1 MAFRKVPR
9 MNGLDSKR
17 VVLSGAASGIGRAI
31 ASRLASERASVM
43 MVDLDPRGAEVA
55 SALGMPFLE
64 ADVSV
69 EADVERVFAAS
80 MEAFG
85 GLDGAVANA
94 GILGGIPSLEE
105 TAYDEFRRV
114 VDVNLGGTF
123 LFVRAL
129 ARHLRAE
136 GRPGSMV
143 CTASVAG
150 LRAAAGPAHYSASK
164 AGVIGLVKT
173 AAHQLQG
180 TGIRVNA
187 VCPGLVETG
196 MTQFLFDGARRA
208 GKADRIGQLNP
219 LGRAGEPEEIAA
231 VVAFLLSDESSY
243 VNGQAV
249 AVDGGLSASH
259 PFVPGSKL

>member
-1 MAFRKVPR
+1 

-31 ASRLASERASVM
+31 ASRLVAEGTRVM
-43 MVDLDPRGAEVA
+43 LVDLDPRGEEIAAE
-55 SALGMPFLE
+55 LGMPFMR
-64 ADVSV
+64 ADVSDEREV
-69 EADVERVFAAS
+69 QHAFEAAVERFA
-80 MEAFG
+80 

-94 GILGGIPSLEE
+94 GILGGVPALEE
-105 TAYDEFRRV
+105 TSYDEFRRV
-114 VDVNLGGTF
+114 LDVNLGGPF
-123 LFVRAL
+123 LFTREL

-136 GRPGSMV
+136 GRPGSVV

-173 AAHQLQG
+173 AAHQLHG

-219 LGRAGEPEEIAA
+219 LERSGAPDEIAA
-231 VVAFLLSDESSY
+231 VVAFLLSDEASY
-243 VNGQAV
+243 VNGQAW

-259 PFVPGSKL
+259 PFVPGSRL